1 MDRVEV
7 DEDWTV
13 YRIRQLRTL
22 PTSRITDREQRHS
35 PPFSDPISARDAAA
49 AIDAFRP
56 DVCISYGWITLSA
69 LGALKRRRIPVL
81 LSAHD
86 YGYFCPTRTLL
97 NQGEPCSGPAP
108 LKCLSCAGDF
118 YGPTTGTGA
127 VLGLLAA
134 RPRLANGVAGLHTV
148 SSFVDEV
155 TWGNLFGPKGPLHH
169 VRRFIIPPFIE
180 EPPPITPEQR
190 VEYAP
195 YLAQLPDEPF
205 IMFAG
210 ALRAIKGVDVLLAAY
225 RQLREPRPPLVMMG
239 HRYHDTPT
247 DLPPGVRIIESVPQR
262 VVMAALERAMLGA
275 YPSVWPEPLGT
286 VVIEASRSGVPAIG
300 TQPSGIVDVL
310 SDGRGILV
318 QRGSVEEL
326 RDAMQRLIDDPA
338 LRAQISE
345 TGRQNV
351 ERFAASHV
359 VEQYERALVEIVS
372 DRVQRVPELA
382 TGRSPE

>member
-1 MDRVEV
+1 MRVLISSDFYPPFIGGGHAWAHLLARGLRRRGHEVAVLTEWHGGMDRVEV

-180 EPPPITPEQR
+180 EPPPITP
-190 VEYAP
+190 
-195 YLAQLPDEPF
+195 LNS
-205 IMFAG
+205 
-210 ALRAIKGVDVLLAAY
+210 
-225 RQLREPRPPLVMMG
+225 
-239 HRYHDTPT
+239 PT
-247 DLPPGVRIIESVPQR
+247 
-262 VVMAALERAMLGA
+262 
-275 YPSVWPEPLGT
+275 
-286 VVIEASRSGVPAIG
+286 SRSSCSPA
-300 TQPSGIVDVL
+300 
-310 SDGRGILV
+310 RC
-318 QRGSVEEL
+318 
-326 RDAMQRLIDDPA
+326 
-338 LRAQISE
+338 
-345 TGRQNV
+345 
-351 ERFAASHV
+351 
-359 VEQYERALVEIVS
+359 
-372 DRVQRVPELA
+372 
-382 TGRSPE
+382 GRSRESTCSWPPIASCASLGPRW